1 MSAHGDE
8 RPRSTTGSSRLERS
22 ELGRAF
28 HRMSD
33 LEALIERLR
42 AEQHF
47 LVLEAKGN
55 RPLPGKGILQR
66 IADLETKIQA
76 VEALIEDR

>member
-1 MSAHGDE
+1 
-8 RPRSTTGSSRLERS
+8 
-22 ELGRAF
+22 
-28 HRMSD
+28 MSD

-47 LVLEAKGN
+47 LVLEAEAGE
-55 RPLPGKGILQR
+55 PLPSRGVLQR
-66 IADLETKIQA
+66 IADFEAKIQS

>member
-1 MSAHGDE
+1 
-8 RPRSTTGSSRLERS
+8 
-22 ELGRAF
+22 
-28 HRMSD
+28 MSD

-47 LVLEAKGN
+47 LVLEARGS
-55 RPLPGKGILQR
+55 RPPSGKSILQR

-76 VEALIEDR
+76 VEALIEGR

>member
-1 MSAHGDE
+1 
-8 RPRSTTGSSRLERS
+8 
-22 ELGRAF
+22 
-28 HRMSD
+28 MSD

-47 LVLEAKGN
+47 LVLEAEANG
-55 RPLPGKGILQR
+55 PLPSKSVLQR
-66 IADLETKIQA
+66 IADFETKIHS